1 VRALLLYNPTATTTT
16 SAVTDVITRALAS
29 ELDLEAIPTK
39 RRNHAGFLA
48 AGAADEGYDVVVV
61 LGGDG
66 TVNEVVQGI
75 ATTEVALAIIP
86 GGSTN
91 VLARSLGLPN
101 DAIAATGVVLRKLA
115 DGDIRRVNLGLANER
130 YFTFHAGF
138 GWDAEVVRQVE
149 RRYHL
154 KRTVRQ
160 ASFIWCSL
168 LAYTVAAGVRRAT
181 IRVEAPDGKQLTE
194 QRWVVCANTRPYTYL
209 GAREAQLCPVA
220 AIDRDLGLFGMS
232 RLSAPAILR
241 VARTALTSQNVG
253 QHRFVELFPD
263 VPEVICEA
271 DRPLPLQLDGDYIGE
286 TSTVT
291 LRTARNALSVVA

>member
-1 VRALLLYNPTATTTT
+1 MRALLLYNPTATTTT
-16 SAVTDVITRALAS
+16 AAVTDVITHALSS
-29 ELDLEAIPTK
+29 ELDLEAVPTK

-48 AGAADEGYDVVVV
+48 AGAADEGYDVVIV

-75 ATTEVALAIIP
+75 ATTDVALAIIP

-101 DAIAATGVVLRKLA
+101 DAIAATNAVLRKLA
-115 DGDIRRVNLGLANER
+115 DGAIRRVHLGLANDR

-160 ASFIWCSL
+160 VSFVWCSV
-168 LAYTVAAGVRRAT
+168 LAYVLAAETRSST
-181 IRVEAPDGKQLTE
+181 IHVTTPDGTPLVDE
-194 QRWVVCANTRPYTYL
+194 RWVVLANTSPYTYL
-209 GAREAQLCPVA
+209 GNREAQLCPVA
-220 AIDRDLGLFGMS
+220 AIDRDLALFGMS
-232 RLSAPAILR
+232 RLSVSTVLR
-241 VARTALTSQNVG
+241 VASTALTSHDIG
-253 QHRFVELFPD
+253 EHAFVDLLAD
-263 VPEVICEA
+263 LDSVVCTA
-271 DRPLPLQLDGDYIGE
+271 DRPLPLQLDGDYVGE
-286 TSTVT
+286 TPTVT
-291 LRTARNALSVVA
+291 FTTARDALAIVA

>member
-16 SAVTDVITRALAS
+16 PAVIDIICRALAS
-29 ELDLEAIPTK
+29 ELDVEAVPTK

-48 AGAADEGYDVVVV
+48 AGAADEGYDVVAVV
-61 LGGDG
+61 GGDG

-75 ATTEVALAIIP
+75 ATTDVALAVIP

-101 DAIAATGVVLRKLA
+101 DAIAATGVILRKLA
-115 DGDIRRVNLGLANER
+115 DKDIRRVHLGVANDR

-138 GWDAEVVRQVE
+138 GFDAEVVKRVE
-149 RRYHL
+149 RRYVL

-160 ASFIWCSL
+160 GSFIWCSL
-168 LAYTVAAGVRRAT
+168 LAYATAAGIRAARITVRAHGH
-181 IRVEAPDGKQLTE
+181 EALTA

-209 GAREAQLCPVA
+209 GTRPAELCPVA
-220 AIDRDLGLFGMS
+220 GIDRDLGLVA
-232 RLSAPAILR
+232 LSKLGLGAILR
-241 VARTALTSQNVG
+241 VAWTSLTSDNVG
-253 QHRFVELFPD
+253 HLRFVELLAEL
-263 VPEVICEA
+263 PEVVCTA

-286 TSTVT
+286 TSKVSFEI
-291 LRTARNALSVVA
+291 ARNALAIVG

>member
-16 SAVTDVITRALAS
+16 SAVIDVICRALAS
-29 ELDLEAIPTK
+29 ELDIEAVPTK

-75 ATTEVALAIIP
+75 ATTDVALAVIP

-101 DAIAATGVVLRKLA
+101 DAIAATGVILRKLA
-115 DGDIRRVNLGLANER
+115 DKEIRRVNLGTANER

-138 GWDAEVVRQVE
+138 GLDADVVRRVE
-149 RRYHL
+149 QRYLL

-160 ASFIWCSL
+160 ASFIWCTM
-168 LAYTVAAGVRRAT
+168 LAYALAPGVRNARITVRAGG
-181 IRVEAPDGKQLTE
+181 RELLVD

-209 GAREAQLCPVA
+209 RQRAAELCPVA
-220 AIDRDLGLFGMS
+220 DMDRDLALVGLS
-232 RLSAPAILR
+232 KLSVAAILR
-241 VARTALTSQNVG
+241 VAWTGLTSLNVG
-253 QHRFVELFPD
+253 QYRFVELL
-263 VPEVICEA
+263 A
-271 DRPLPLQLDGDYIGE
+271 DLQEIVCTSDNPLPLQLDGDFIGE
-286 TSTVT
+286 TSTVSF
-291 LRTARNALSVVA
+291 RTARNALAIVG

>member
-16 SAVTDVITRALAS
+16 TAMTDVICRALAS
-29 ELDLEAIPTK
+29 ELDVEAVPTK

-75 ATTEVALAIIP
+75 ATTDVALAVIP

-101 DAIAATGVVLRKLA
+101 DAIAATGMILRKLA
-115 DGDIRRVNLGLANER
+115 DKEIRRVNLGTANGR

-138 GWDAEVVRQVE
+138 GFDAEVVRRVE
-149 RRYHL
+149 QRYLL

-160 ASFIWCSL
+160 ASFVWCSL
-168 LAYTVAAGVRRAT
+168 VAHALSPAVR
-181 IRVEAPDGKQLTE
+181 EASIIVRTGDEQLVAD

-209 GAREAQLCPVA
+209 GDRPAELCPVA
-220 AIDRDLGLFGMS
+220 GMDQDLALVGLS
-232 RLSAPAILR
+232 KLSVSSLLR
-241 VARTALTSQNVG
+241 VARTALTSQNIG
-253 QHRFVELFPD
+253 QHRFVELLAD
-263 VPEVICEA
+263 LPEIVCTA
-271 DRPLPLQLDGDYIGE
+271 DRPLPLQLDGDYVGE
-286 TSTVT
+286 ASSVVFE
-291 LRTARNALSVVA
+291 TARDALAVVG

>member
-16 SAVTDVITRALAS
+16 SAVIDVICRALAS
-29 ELDLEAIPTK
+29 ELDVEAVPTK

-75 ATTEVALAIIP
+75 ATTDVALAVIP

-101 DAIAATGVVLRKLA
+101 DAIAATGVILRKLA
-115 DGDIRRVNLGLANER
+115 DKEIRRVNLGTANER

-138 GWDAEVVRQVE
+138 GLDAEVVRRVE
-149 RRYHL
+149 QRYLL

-160 ASFIWCSL
+160 ASFIWCTL
-168 LAYTVAAGVRRAT
+168 LAYALAPGIRNARITVRAADRELV
-181 IRVEAPDGKQLTE
+181 D

-209 GAREAQLCPVA
+209 GQRAAELCPVA
-220 AIDRDLGLFGMS
+220 DMDRDLALVGLS
-232 RLSAPAILR
+232 KLSIAGILR
-241 VARTALTSQNVG
+241 VAWTGLTSLNVG
-253 QHRFVELFPD
+253 QHRFVELLAD
-263 VPEVICEA
+263 LQEIVCTS
-271 DRPLPLQLDGDYIGE
+271 DRPLPLQLDGDFIGD
-286 TSTVT
+286 TSTVSFG
-291 LRTARNALSVVA
+291 TARNALAIVG